1 MRKNPSRRV
10 YSSRAA
16 RPLLLGL
23 FVLALA
29 AAILIPLYLARSA
42 TQTGMG
48 GSPPN
53 TEAQLVGATPG
64 SIAKIVLEVTSTPTN
79 TLLSGTF
86 LARKN
91 DGSYSRTARV
101 VTVKWN
107 PNQSVIMGGSQD
119 VHRGAV
125 LQVSGHVDVEGT
137 INADQVV
144 ILTNAITVH

>member
-1 MRKNPSRRV
+1 MSKSPSRRL

-23 FVLALA
+23 FVLGLA

-53 TEAQLVGATPG
+53 TEAQFIDATPG
-64 SIAKIVLEVTSTPTN
+64 SLAKIVLEVTSTPTT
-79 TLLSGTF
+79 TLLNGTF

-107 PNQSVIMGGSQD
+107 PDRSVVMGGSQD
-119 VHRGAV
+119 VRQGAV
-125 LQVSGHVDVEGT
+125 IQVSGHVNVEGT
-137 INADQVV
+137 IDADQVV

>member
-1 MRKNPSRRV
+1 MRKSPSQRL

-23 FVLALA
+23 FILGLA

-64 SIAKIVLEVTSTPTN
+64 SLPKIVLEVTATPTN

-107 PNQSVIMGGSQD
+107 PNQSVMMGSSQD
-119 VHRGAV
+119 VHQGAV
-125 LQVSGHVDVEGT
+125 LQVSGHVDSMGT
-137 INADQVV
+137 IDAGQVV